1 MPDLEME
8 QLALEVSEY
17 MRTRYFGK
25 YRGIVREVGEGDDLG
40 KIKAEVPEVY
50 GWGEEPS
57 QKSLGGLATKS
68 QANDTRDEGGT
79 VIYPWALPCVPFAG
93 QNHGFVVLPEEG
105 DGVWIEFEAGDPS
118 RPIWTGCWWADDE
131 MPKAGGP
138 QTRVLVTSGGHGVV
152 LDDSDNKLQLL
163 HSGGAELTMT
173 DNDITL
179 KIGQTQI
186 VLSSSGVNINNG
198 AFEVR

>member
-1 MPDLEME
+1 MPDIEME
-8 QLALEVSEY
+8 QLALEMSEY

-50 GWGEEPS
+50 GRGEQE
-57 QKSLGGLATKS
+57 
-68 QANDTRDEGGT
+68 EGGT
-79 VIYPWALPCVPFAG
+79 VISPWALPCVPFAG
-93 QNHGFVVLPEEG
+93 PNHGFVLLPEEG
-105 DGVWIEFEAGDPS
+105 DGVWIEFEAGDLS
-118 RPIWTGCWWADDE
+118 RPIWIGCWWGDGEIPD
-131 MPKAGGP
+131 PGGS
-138 QTRVLVTSGGHGVV
+138 QTRVLVTSGGHKVV
-152 LDDSDNKLQLL
+152 LDDGENNLQLL

-186 VLSSSGVNINNG
+186 VLSSRGVNINNG

>member
-25 YRGIVREVGEGDDLG
+25 YRGIVQEVGEGDDLG

-50 GWGEEPS
+50 GRGE
-57 QKSLGGLATKS
+57 
-68 QANDTRDEGGT
+68 RDEGGT
-79 VIYPWALPCVPFAG
+79 VISPWALPCVPFAG
-93 QNHGFVVLPEEG
+93 QNHGLVVLPEEG

-118 RPIWTGCWWADDE
+118 RPIWTGCWWADGE